1 MQLLVQIGSVGTIT
15 FEEERQVF
23 PEEKLSDI
31 DGRYLK
37 LKFKNPHPV
46 KSPSLPEN
54 LTPIDDTL
62 IVHEID

>member
-1 MQLLVQIGSVGTIT
+1 MQILVQIGSAGTIS
-15 FEEERQVF
+15 FDEERQVL

-31 DGRYLK
+31 EGRYLK

-46 KSPSLPEN
+46 NNPSSLEN
-54 LTPIDDTL
+54 LTPIDETL